1 MANLANVG
9 NMAGL
14 YKWTSSDRACNLNLN
29 GENAVSAYSW
39 DLFDLPCFTI
49 WKTTLRRLSC
59 PQRTHKDRQI
69 SCTQHTGILLATC
82 RFYYLLKNRPH
93 QSLPPDSSSSW
104 WRAED
109 RYHHALR
116 PVWVRQDAIRSQECC
131 TDFPA
136 LYWWSPPWHFIPFC
150 FAYIDDVL
158 IASPDEA
165 THKQHLQSVLT
176 RLQDYGI
183 QINVDKSE
191 FGVTSLTFLGHT
203 VTPAGIAPLA
213 ATKCEAIKQSL
224 FSTSLCFAAW
234 PLQSGQFVLW
244 QCFCDRFCAHLK
256 LFLYKLLVL
265 LKMNWL
271 KLFCWRIHNLWLSVC
286 RTP

>member
-1 MANLANVG
+1 MEKTPCLHT
-9 NMAGL
+9 L
-14 YKWTSSDRACNLNLN
+14 ETSLIFHVSPFEKQPCGDYRALN
-29 GENAVSAYSW
+29 A
-39 DLFDLPCFTI
+39 
-49 WKTTLRRLSC
+49 
-59 PQRTHKDRQI
+59 
-69 SCTQHTGILLATC
+69 HTKI
-82 RFYYLLKNRPH
+82 
-93 QSLPPDSSSSW
+93 
-104 WRAED
+104 D
-109 RYHHALR
+109 RYPVPNIQEFSSQLAGSTIFSRIDLIKAFHQIPVHPDDVPKTAIITPFGLFEYVRMPFGLR
-116 PVWVRQDAIRSQECC
+116 NAAQTFQRFIDEVLRG
-131 TDFPA
+131 
-136 LYWWSPPWHFIPFC
+136 IPFC

-234 PLQSGQFVLW
+234 PLQSGQFVL
-244 QCFCDRFCAHLK
+244 
-256 LFLYKLLVL
+256 
-265 LKMNWL
+265 
-271 KLFCWRIHNLWLSVC
+271 
-286 RTP
+286 